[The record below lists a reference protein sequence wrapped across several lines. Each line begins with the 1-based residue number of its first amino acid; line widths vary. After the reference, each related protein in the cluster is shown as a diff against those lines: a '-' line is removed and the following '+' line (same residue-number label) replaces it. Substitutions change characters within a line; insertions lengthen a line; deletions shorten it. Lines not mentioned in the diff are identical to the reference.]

1 MFRGI
6 VCSVIVAL
14 VLIGSVGCTP
24 TAKPPTMTAVKGTV
38 NLDGKPMPDGEI
50 SFALP
55 GQVPT
60 TMPVQNGAYSGQAGV
75 GKNRVEI
82 RAYRAGTPVK
92 MGDQTF
98 GGDKENYLP
107 AKYNS
112 ASTFTAEVA
121 SGGANDFKF
130 DVTSN

>member
-1 MFRGI
+1 LI
-6 VCSVIVAL
+6 AVAL
-14 VLIGSVGCTP
+14 VAVGLAGCTP
-24 TAKPPTMTAVKGTV
+24 KAKPATMTAVKGSV

-50 SFALP
+50 TFFLP

-60 TMPVQNGAYSGQAGV
+60 AIPIQNGAYSGQAAV

-82 RAYRAGTPVK
+82 RAYRAGTAVK

-112 ASTFTAEVA
+112 ASTFNAEVA